1 LSGTAP
7 AIDPV
12 TDPVTLKVSTFSTT
26 IPPGSFKKHED
37 GDGDGA
43 GAGAGDEHEHEHE
56 DGFFTF
62 HGDIDGV
69 KLKALIKPTG
79 TLRYAFFAKARDADL
94 TGTTNPVTVMLT
106 IGNNSGTTS
115 VKAHI
120 SPSGK
125 EAQGGVGDN

>member
-69 KLKALIKPTG
+69 KLKALIKRTG
-79 TLRYAFFAKARDADL
+79 TLRYAFHAEAKGANLA
-94 TGTTNPVTVMLT
+94 GTKNQVQVSLA
-106 IGNNSGTTS
+106 IGDHSGATS
-115 VKAHI
+115 VTADIDH
-120 SPSGK
+120 
-125 EAQGGVGDN
+125 